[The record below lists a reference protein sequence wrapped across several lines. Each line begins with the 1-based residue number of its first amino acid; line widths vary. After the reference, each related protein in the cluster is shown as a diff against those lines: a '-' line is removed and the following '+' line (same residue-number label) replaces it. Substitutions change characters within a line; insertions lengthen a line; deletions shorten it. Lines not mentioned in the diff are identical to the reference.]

1 MKPLASW
8 IKNLIKRVLFFSLWS
23 KKIVSFAEMATFEMN
38 PSSFWLS
45 GFFYPQGLLAAISQN
60 YARKHQVSIDSLIF
74 KYEILN
80 NLYDENE
87 VEPELLFHDLESKFG
102 PSALNRDGVIL
113 CGFYFDGAK
122 WSREDC
128 VIHDSPHR
136 FTPVPHFLCKLVNKN
151 EVKHPKSDE
160 ETQLKNV
167 FKCAVYRNSVRAG
180 NSKDQSK
187 NYITSIDISCSE
199 DPEHWIMRGLC
210 MILQTD
216 D

>member
-23 KKIVSFAEMATFEMN
+23 RKIVTFAEMTTFEMN

-60 YARKHQVSIDSLIF
+60 YARKHQLSIDSLKF

-80 NLYDENE
+80 HLYNENE
-87 VEPELLFHDLESKFG
+87 VEPDQLFHDLESKLG
-102 PSALNRDGVIL
+102 SIKDGVIL
-113 CGFYFDGAK
+113 CGFYFDGGK
-122 WSREDC
+122 WSREEC
-128 VIHDSPHR
+128 VVHDSPQR
-136 FTPVPHFLCKLVNKN
+136 FTPVPHFLCRLVKIN
-151 EVKHPKSDE
+151 EEKPAKDE
-160 ETQLKNV
+160 KAFSRNI

-180 NSKDQSK
+180 NSKDQTK
-187 NYITSIDISCSE
+187 NYITSIDIFCKE

>member
-8 IKNLIKRVLFFSLWS
+8 IKNLIKRVFFFSLWS
-23 KKIVSFAEMATFEMN
+23 KKIISFAELTTVEMN

-45 GFFYPQGLLAAISQN
+45 SFFYPQGLLASISQN
-60 YARKHQVSIDSLIF
+60 YARKHQVSIDSLKF

-80 NLYDENE
+80 NFYDENE
-87 VEPELLFHDLESKFG
+87 VEPELLFHDYESKF
-102 PSALNRDGVIL
+102 STSDLNRDGVIL
-113 CGFYFDGAK
+113 CGFYFDGGK
-122 WSREDC
+122 WSRNDC
-128 VIHDSPHR
+128 VVHDSPQR
-136 FTPVPHFLCKLVNKN
+136 FTPVPHFLCRLVNKN
-151 EVKHPKSDE
+151 EEKHSKSE
-160 ETQLKNV
+160 EIKFKNV

-187 NYITSIDISCSE
+187 NYITSIDINCNE